1 MPCTSRHPD
10 PTSAGFSFLL
20 ATSVILD
27 AGVLKMPD
35 VTGPLGAGIG
45 GQVLAGPQPGLRNR
59 AFLAVRF
66 LVRYFH
72 TRTLTPFRGVSWTVA
87 GLASLAYPT
96 LR

>member
-1 MPCTSRHPD
+1 
-10 PTSAGFSFLL
+10 
-20 ATSVILD
+20 
-27 AGVLKMPD
+27 MPD

-72 TRTLTPFRGVSWTVA
+72 TRTLTPFRGVS
-87 GLASLAYPT
+87 
-96 LR
+96 